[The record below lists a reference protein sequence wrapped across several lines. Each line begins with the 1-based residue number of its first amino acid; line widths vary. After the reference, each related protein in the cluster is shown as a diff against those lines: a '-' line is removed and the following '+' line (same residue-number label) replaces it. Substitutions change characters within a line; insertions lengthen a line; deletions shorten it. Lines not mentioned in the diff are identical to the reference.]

1 MVCKFGK
8 VKSAYCHIA
17 FHPCNRYLLGI
28 KWHSRYYVGFSPPI
42 WFEVP
47 PPPSYI
53 NSVAD
58 LVKWILKHNFQIPD
72 LLHYPDD
79 YIAAGPPNYS
89 LCEQHLS
96 IASSVCTALGLPL
109 HPAKKV
115 GPTTCM
121 VTLGNKPDSNHWA
134 LYRWCTKRQLQSLI
148 SHLQHTAKVVWHGRA
163 FIPCMINLPRHFCQ
177 DDHPIHVSGSSTW
190 LPGTVFTFGFT
201 PAFLPHSIWRCPVTC
216 LGLWSLV
223 QS

>member
-1 MVCKFGK
+1 M
-8 VKSAYCHIA
+8 
-17 FHPCNRYLLGI
+17 
-28 KWHSRYYVGFSPPI
+28 GFSPPI
-42 WFEVP
+42 WFAVP
-47 PPPSYI
+47 PPPPYI

-58 LVKWILKHNFQIPD
+58 LVKWILKHNFQISD

-121 VTLGNKPDSNHWA
+121 VTLGNKLDSINQLAHLPTDKMDTLLNLPHHWA

-148 SHLQHTAKVVWHGRA
+148 GHLQHAAKVVWPCRA
-163 FIPCMINLPRHFCQ
+163 FIPCMINLPQHFYQ

-201 PAFLPHSIWRCPVTC
+201 PAFLPHSIWKCPVMC